1 MSSALVFQGT
11 IIHSL
16 DPENLEILENATL
29 IVHDGRIT
37 GLYKCT
43 DEIPQDAIP
52 PAAKLHKLPFG
63 DFLIPGFVDIHNH
76 APQWPMRGLGQG
88 LHILDWLNDI
98 PFHFEARFA
107 DHDYAS
113 SMYEHTVEDFLRHG
127 ITTASY
133 YGSRH
138 AEATRILANICH
150 KKGQR
155 ALVGKCN
162 MDRNAPDYICEE
174 DASASLRETEECIGH
189 IRALNGN
196 EDALVTPVVTPRFAI
211 CCTPELL
218 QGLGDMIRGDDT
230 LAMQTHFNEAQQEI
244 DATKALFPE
253 FGGSEADLYESYGL
267 LNHRAILAHC
277 TIMNDYEKERIKA
290 LQCGVAHCPIANMT
304 VGGGFMVAPIRDF
317 LRRGIKIGLGTD
329 SGGGWAS
336 QMLAVIRQAMIAS
349 NAQEVLSKGGD
360 KALSLDEAFYLATMG
375 GARVLCLEERIGSL
389 EVGKELDAVWVTT
402 TMGLQSA
409 MAPRDTRDSP
419 RRVFEK
425 FIMTGDD
432 RNMAHVYVRGRRVAG
447 SK

>member
-1 MSSALVFQGT
+1 MSSTLVFQGT
-11 IIHSL
+11 IVHSL
-16 DPENLEILENATL
+16 DPENLEILQNATL

-88 LHILDWLNDI
+88 LHILDWLNDVTF
-98 PFHFEARFA
+98 PFEARFA

-113 SMYEHTVEDFLRHG
+113 SMYEYTVEDFLRHG

-138 AEATRILANICH
+138 AEATRILAKICH

-174 DASASLRETEECIGH
+174 DASASLHETEECIRH
-189 IRALNGN
+189 IRALDGN

-218 QGLGDMIRGDDT
+218 KGLGDMIRGDDT

-267 LNHRAILAHC
+267 LNRRAILAHC

-290 LQCGVAHCPIANMT
+290 LQ
-304 VGGGFMVAPIRDF
+304 DF

-349 NAQEVLSKGGD
+349 NAQEALSKGGD

-409 MAPRDTRDSP
+409 MAPRDTQDSP